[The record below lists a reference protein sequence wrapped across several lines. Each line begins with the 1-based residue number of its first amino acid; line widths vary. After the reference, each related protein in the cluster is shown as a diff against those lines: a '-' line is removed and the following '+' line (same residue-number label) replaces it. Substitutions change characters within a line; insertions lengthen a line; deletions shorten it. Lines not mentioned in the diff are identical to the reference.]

1 MVFLMSFSIRFYLIV
16 RVIDFFTG
24 LMDYSYYSSPHATF
38 KISPQHNT
46 GRGLSLSPLYT
57 LLELNSAFM
66 RSVLSPDYFVVKAL
80 QQERPCP
87 VHDSEKELIIN
98 SIVGHSLTVP
108 LSYH

>member
-1 MVFLMSFSIRFYLIV
+1 MVFLMSFSIRFYLIIG
-16 RVIDFFTG
+16 VIDVFIG

-46 GRGLSLSPLYT
+46 GRGLSPLYT

-66 RSVLSPDYFVVKAL
+66 RSVLSPDYSVVKAL
-80 QQERPCP
+80 QQERPCS
-87 VHDSEKELIIN
+87 VYDLEKELIIN